1 MAIQSDEAEI
11 SSLMNELLKTA
22 SGQSSILSMADSP
35 RHARVLLDLI
45 EKVRGSDDV
54 VWRASLRA
62 QSSTA
67 PA

>member
-11 SSLMNELLKTA
+11 SSLLNELLKTA
-22 SGQSSILSMADSP
+22 SGQSSVLSVADSP
-35 RHARVLLDLI
+35 RHARALLDLI
-45 EKVRGSDDV
+45 EKVGRSDDV
-54 VWRASLRA
+54 VKRASLRA